1 MAIDIDAILAENQ
14 NEIATE
20 VKLRGKTWRFQHLRD
35 VPMSLFI
42 EEISDSQEEMQRL
55 ALLLSNAVD
64 PKQRKAFSELEL
76 TVREA
81 QALWNAIITDQQG
94 TTPGESEASP
104 ESS

>member
-1 MAIDIDAILAENQ
+1 MAIDLDAILAENDHST
-14 NEIATE
+14 ATE

-55 ALLLSNAVD
+55 ALLLSNAVE
-64 PKQRKAFSELEL
+64 PKQRKAFSQLEL

-81 QALWNAIITDQQG
+81 QALWDAILTDQQG
-94 TTPGESEASP
+94 VTPGESEASP